1 MMANR
6 SNICQRDMRDHGNG
20 LLQPRVRRDVAN
32 DNSMHES
39 TVSRVVTNKYMHT
52 PQGVF
57 EMKYFFHSGI
67 SSSYGESVSS
77 VTIKQRIRKII
88 ENEDPR
94 KPLSD
99 SKIDSILQREGLV
112 LARRTI
118 AKYREELKIPTSNQ
132 RKVLY

>member
-1 MMANR
+1 MC
-6 SNICQRDMRDHGNG
+6 SSD
-20 LLQPRVRRDVAN
+20 L
-32 DNSMHES
+32 
-39 TVSRVVTNKYMHT
+39 

-67 SSSYGESVSS
+67 SSQYGDSVSS

-88 ENEDPR
+88 EAEDPK

-99 SKIDSILQREGLV
+99 AKIVSMLQGEGLE

-118 AKYREELKIPTSNQ
+118 AKYREELKIPTSSQ
-132 RKVLY
+132 RRVLY

>member
-1 MMANR
+1 MSAQPGVTVGSLLR
-6 SNICQRDMRDHGNG
+6 SRPEAFG
-20 LLQPRVRRDVAN
+20 LPLQLLAGADGLDRTITSPHIQKTGLALAGF
-32 DNSMHES
+32 HEYLKPG
-39 TVSRVVTNKYMHT
+39 RIL
-52 PQGVF
+52 VF
-57 EMKYFFHSGI
+57 
-67 SSSYGESVSS
+67 GESVSS

-99 SKIDSILQREGLV
+99 SKIVNILQREGLV

>member
-1 MMANR
+1 
-6 SNICQRDMRDHGNG
+6 
-20 LLQPRVRRDVAN
+20 
-32 DNSMHES
+32 
-39 TVSRVVTNKYMHT
+39 VTNKYMHT

-67 SSSYGESVSS
+67 SSSYGENVSS

-99 SKIDSILQREGLV
+99 SKIVSILQREGLV

>member
-1 MMANR
+1 M
-6 SNICQRDMRDHGNG
+6 
-20 LLQPRVRRDVAN
+20 LRDVAN
-32 DNSMHES
+32 DIGMHES

-57 EMKYFFHSGI
+57 EMSYFFHSGI

-94 KPLSD
+94 KPLERFED
-99 SKIDSILQREGLV
+99 RQHPA
-112 LARRTI
+112 ARRASSWRAGPSPDTG
-118 AKYREELKIPTSNQ
+118 KS
-132 RKVLY
+132 

>member
-1 MMANR
+1 V
-6 SNICQRDMRDHGNG
+6 
-20 LLQPRVRRDVAN
+20 LRDVAN
-32 DNSMHES
+32 DIGMHES

-57 EMKYFFHSGI
+57 ELKYFFHSGI
-67 SSSYGESVSS
+67 SSAYGDAVSS

-88 ENEDPR
+88 EQEDAR

-99 SKIDSILQREGLV
+99 SKIVSMLQREGLD

>member
-1 MMANR
+1 VMRRIVEEQREFFERGVEGLKPLTLQQIANQ
-6 SNICQRDMRDHGNG
+6 IG
-20 LLQPRVRRDVAN
+20 
-32 DNSMHES
+32 MHES

-57 EMKYFFHSGI
+57 EMKFFFHSGI

-88 ENEDPR
+88 EHEDAR

-99 SKIDSILQREGLV
+99 SKIVSILQKEGLV